1 MKGFFWLLRSLHLF
15 GSFLIR
21 RSLAIF
27 HFHVNINFHVFAKVL
42 GKRDTIEV
50 RATFAFIDG
59 GDIEEN
65 EKHREHSCVRKGKLS
80 MNEHGATAEHVSL
93 HHQRRIHYTR
103 CGALRIPLGSTI
115 RTNAYQ
121 TNERVSLHLPF
132 GKLASSYAH
141 CIIHNTSQARRRKN
155 KQQQQKKQQDRSLLM
170 ASPTKQREQQQWQ
183 RQHRSTL
190 TDEAEKAN
198 DDRNDFPPS
207 VEFPHGYVRQNHER
221 QHEAENKPE
230 QMRIIIN
237 LEDAKK
243 KSQDENDGGGGG
255 GKFLCSTLNDVWNMN
270 ISLPYQFEI

>member
-1 MKGFFWLLRSLHLF
+1 MKVFF
-15 GSFLIR
+15 GSCVRYIFLVLFLIR

-65 EKHREHSCVRKGKLS
+65 EKHREHS
-80 MNEHGATAEHVSL
+80 
-93 HHQRRIHYTR
+93 
-103 CGALRIPLGSTI
+103 
-115 RTNAYQ
+115 
-121 TNERVSLHLPF
+121 
-132 GKLASSYAH
+132 
-141 CIIHNTSQARRRKN
+141 
-155 KQQQQKKQQDRSLLM
+155 
-170 ASPTKQREQQQWQ
+170 
-183 RQHRSTL
+183 
-190 TDEAEKAN
+190 DEAEKAN

-237 LEDAKK
+237 PRQKAEYKQKEKNEKQLSERPPRVQK
-243 KSQDENDGGGGG
+243 
-255 GKFLCSTLNDVWNMN
+255 
-270 ISLPYQFEI
+270 

>member
-141 CIIHNTSQARRRKN
+141 CIITPVRPDEEKTNNNSRKN
-155 KQQQQKKQQDRSLLM
+155 
-170 ASPTKQREQQQWQ
+170 
-183 RQHRSTL
+183 
-190 TDEAEKAN
+190 
-198 DDRNDFPPS
+198 
-207 VEFPHGYVRQNHER
+207 
-221 QHEAENKPE
+221 NKTA
-230 QMRIIIN
+230 
-237 LEDAKK
+237 L
-243 KSQDENDGGGGG
+243 S
-255 GKFLCSTLNDVWNMN
+255 
-270 ISLPYQFEI
+270 